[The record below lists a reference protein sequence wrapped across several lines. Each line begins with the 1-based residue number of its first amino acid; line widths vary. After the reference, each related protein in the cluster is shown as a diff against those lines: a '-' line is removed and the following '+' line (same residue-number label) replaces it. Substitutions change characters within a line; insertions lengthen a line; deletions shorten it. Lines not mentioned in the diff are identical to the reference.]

1 MGGFSYYD
9 TYSNK
14 SLASSFFVVSCRS
27 STRTF
32 TVFVPKPISIMSP
45 TFTFTEAFAGLPLTI
60 TRPASQASFA
70 TVRLLISRDT
80 FKNLSSLIFFSLCLR
95 SVPASKGSFSL
106 KAKKW
111 ILQPQNPLCY
121 LYIT

>member
-1 MGGFSYYD
+1 MEELLEILEEINPD
-9 TYSNK
+9 VDYS
-14 SLASSFFVVSCRS
+14 
-27 STRTF
+27 T
-32 TVFVPKPISIMSP
+32 
-45 TFTFTEAFAGLPLTI
+45 
-60 TRPASQASFA
+60 SFA

-121 LYIT
+121 HNLILLYIL